1 MHLSRVQSIH
11 RTKPNRNQAR
21 TRVVASNI
29 SDVYLCG
36 RTGGRDVRR
45 LHEHTNCACHLRG
58 RTAFGSGMA
67 SRCRDKGRR
76 MQTTRESRRRRRPL
90 RARWKLVAVADV
102 WRRWCCQKPT
112 LDHALELA
120 SVRAS
125 MLERV
130 LLEHVW
136 RDGCRRVL
144 PTERAHR
151 QRREHEREHERR
163 RAEGHHRAEEH
174 QCQVLERH
182 PSLGALLGSCLLHHG
197 AAVCVGGWKEEL
209 GGGGRGRGSKC
220 AIDLDHT
227 QQQHALSRDR
237 GNVAP
242 CPGFTRSASARSC
255 AAIQRMHRSVEAAAL
270 MAPWLA
276 GVAAHVAKH
285 EERRRRDGAR
295 CTPDLLHGMGASG

>member
-102 WRRWCCQKPT
+102 WRWWYCQKPT

-130 LLEHVW
+130 TGTCVA
-136 RDGCRRVL
+136 RRVPACTPNRARAPTATGTRARARTAPRGRPPPCRRTPV
-144 PTERAHR
+144 
-151 QRREHEREHERR
+151 
-163 RAEGHHRAEEH
+163 
-174 QCQVLERH
+174 
-182 PSLGALLGSCLLHHG
+182 SGS
-197 AAVCVGGWKEEL
+197 
-209 GGGGRGRGSKC
+209 
-220 AIDLDHT
+220 
-227 QQQHALSRDR
+227 
-237 GNVAP
+237 
-242 CPGFTRSASARSC
+242 
-255 AAIQRMHRSVEAAAL
+255 
-270 MAPWLA
+270 
-276 GVAAHVAKH
+276 
-285 EERRRRDGAR
+285 
-295 CTPDLLHGMGASG
+295 